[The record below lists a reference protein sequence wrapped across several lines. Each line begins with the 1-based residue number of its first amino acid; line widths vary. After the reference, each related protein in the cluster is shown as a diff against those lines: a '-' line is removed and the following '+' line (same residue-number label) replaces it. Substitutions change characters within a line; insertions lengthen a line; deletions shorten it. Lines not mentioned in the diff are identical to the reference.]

1 MSDGKKLRV
10 LVVDDSVVIRRM
22 LCDVIATDPSL
33 EVVGTAPNGA
43 IAVTRVQQLNPDLV
57 TLDVEM
63 PEMDGLEALGVLRKQ
78 HPRLPII
85 MFSTLT
91 ERGATATID
100 ALTRGASDYVTKPA
114 NVGSVT
120 AACEAI
126 RSELIPKIK
135 ALCGRRGAA
144 PLSGVRTLPAPSG
157 IRPLPPAQ
165 GARPATSG
173 VRTLPPPSGV
183 RTLPPMSGVRTVAA
197 LPRGRV
203 SAVVIGISTGGP
215 NALAAMLPGLVAD
228 LPVPVLIVQHMPPA
242 FTALLADRLAK
253 VAQLPVRE
261 ATGGERLGP
270 RQVWVAPGGSHL
282 VVAGG
287 GIGTNLR
294 LNQDPPENSCRPAAD
309 VLFRSAAAAF
319 GGNVLGVV
327 MTGMGADGQK
337 GAEAIRAAGGS
348 VIVQDEAT
356 SVVWGMP
363 GSVVRAGAADQ
374 VLPLDQIA
382 PEIVRRVRHG
392 RTPSA

>member
-10 LVVDDSVVIRRM
+10 LVVDDSVVVRRM
-22 LCDVIATDPSL
+22 LCDVIASDPNI

-43 IAVTRVQQLNPDLV
+43 LAVTRVQQLNPDLV
-57 TLDVEM
+57 TMDVEM

-78 HPRLPII
+78 YPRLPVI

-91 ERGATATID
+91 ERGATATIE

-135 ALCGRRGAA
+135 ALCGRATGRPG
-144 PLSGVRTLPAPSG
+144 SGVRALGPGSGARTLPANPFARPSPSG
-157 IRPLPPAQ
+157 LRTVPP
-165 GARPATSG
+165 
-173 VRTLPPPSGV
+173 V
-183 RTLPPMSGVRTVAA
+183 SGVRTVPA

-228 LPVPVLIVQHMPPA
+228 MPVPVLIVQHMPPT
-242 FTALLADRLAK
+242 FTALLAERLAK
-253 VAQLPVRE
+253 VAKLPVRE
-261 ATGGERLGP
+261 AVGGERLGP

-282 VVAGG
+282 TVVG
-287 GIGTNLR
+287 GIAGQGLR
-294 LNQDPPENSCRPAAD
+294 LTQDPPENSCRPAAD
-309 VLFRSAAAAF
+309 VLFRTAATAF

-382 PEIVRRVRHG
+382 SEIVRRVRHG
-392 RTPSA
+392 RTPTA